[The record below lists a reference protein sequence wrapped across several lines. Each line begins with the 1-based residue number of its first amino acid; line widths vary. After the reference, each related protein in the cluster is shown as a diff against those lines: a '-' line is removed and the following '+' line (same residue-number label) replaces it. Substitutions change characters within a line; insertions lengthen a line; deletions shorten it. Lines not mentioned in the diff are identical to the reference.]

1 MRNYTIAGASIGV
14 ALATSLLDFVWLAL
28 VAPTFYQSQLGPL
41 LLPQPNLIPALAFYV
56 LYIAALMVFC
66 VAPALAAASW
76 RKAVLLGAMFGL
88 AAYGTYDLS
97 NLATLKG
104 WTVNVAIV
112 DMVWGSALSAS
123 ASCFG
128 YFCGRWFR
136 RSRKNG

>member
-14 ALATSLLDFVWLAL
+14 ALTTSVLDFVWLGL
-28 VAPTFYQSQLGPL
+28 VSPAFYQSQLGPM

-56 LYIAALMVFC
+56 LYVAGLMVFC
-66 VAPALAAASW
+66 VTPALALASW
-76 RKAVLLGAMFGL
+76 RKAALLGAMFGL
-88 AAYGTYDLS
+88 VAYGMYDLS

-112 DMVWGSALSAS
+112 DMLWGSALSAS
-123 ASCFG
+123 ASCCG
-128 YFCGRWFR
+128 YFCGGWFK